1 MDSISKTVKP
11 LEFLTIYITNSVH
24 GSAKQN
30 KSRKP
35 KNKKTKILQHKQ
47 INILHSR
54 HSSYDTINMN
64 RNMKND
70 IAT

>member
-1 MDSISKTVKP
+1 MDLQNEIKAENQKT
-11 LEFLTIYITNSVH
+11 
-24 GSAKQN
+24 
-30 KSRKP
+30 
-35 KNKKTKILQHKQ
+35 KKTKILQHKQ